1 MLTTITVNG
10 AEGLQFL
17 ASLQEERARPVPP
30 ALVAMIEHV
39 TTATFGPHDIEN
51 VRLECTPTAANEI
64 AAFVESLGVH
74 AGRTGWPLLFS
85 AEIGDLVVIVRDA
98 LAEMD
103 GPKRSSPG
111 RIWRFVAGGTRA
123 RLVARRGDIGKL
135 LLLDGKHEREHVYLS
150 DRCTTRSRSKAF
162 P

>member
-51 VRLECTPTAANEI
+51 VRLECTPSAANEI
-64 AAFVESLGVH
+64 AAFVESLGAN

-98 LAEMD
+98 LAEMH
-103 GPKRSSPG
+103 GTKREQ